1 MYVTGARTGA
11 AARERLLVTEPHTAG
26 TFLHRSATD
35 LTALEMLGLSDED
48 AVLQE
53 GALPAV

>member
-1 MYVTGARTGA
+1 MCVTGARTGI
-11 AARERLLVTEPHTAG
+11 AARERFVVTEPQIAG
-26 TFLHRSATD
+26 TFLHGSTTD
-35 LTALEMLGLSDED
+35 LTALAMLGLSDED

>member
-1 MYVTGARTGA
+1 MYVRGALTGI
-11 AARERLLVTEPHTAG
+11 AARERLLVTEPHIAG
-26 TFLHRSATD
+26 TFLHCSTTG
-35 LTALEMLGLSDED
+35 LTALAMLSLTDED

>member
-1 MYVTGARTGA
+1 MYVTGARTGI
-11 AARERLLVTEPHTAG
+11 AARERLLVTEPHIAG
-26 TFLHRSATD
+26 TFLHGSTTD
-35 LTALEMLGLSDED
+35 LTALAMLGLSDED